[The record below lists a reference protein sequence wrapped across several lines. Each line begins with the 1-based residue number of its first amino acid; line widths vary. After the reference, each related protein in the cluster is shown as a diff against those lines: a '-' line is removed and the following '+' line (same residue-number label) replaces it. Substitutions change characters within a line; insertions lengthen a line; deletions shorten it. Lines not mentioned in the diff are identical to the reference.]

1 MYHKI
6 PLNFEIVVNIDAEN
20 KEHANEIVAALDT
33 MDILEM
39 LLEQSCEALYLQE
52 PVISKYEH

>member
-6 PLNFEIVVNIDAEN
+6 PLNFEIVVSIDAEN
-20 KEHANEIVAALDT
+20 TEHAKEIVSALDT
-33 MDILEM
+33 IDILEM

-52 PVISKYEH
+52 PVISNYKH